1 MIFPKLQIKTVDE
14 QKALGLA
21 GLRGQKFTAGVK
33 TPTKNRAQL
42 LGPGD

>member
-1 MIFPKLQIKTVDE
+1 MISPKPLIKTVDE

-21 GLRGQKFTAGVK
+21 GYCGQVFTAGVK

>member
-21 GLRGQKFTAGVK
+21 GFCGLTFTAGVR

>member
-1 MIFPKLQIKTVDE
+1 MIEFSKLQKETVDE

-21 GLRGQKFTAGVK
+21 GFCVGAQ
-33 TPTKNRAQL
+33 KNRAQL